1 MIRGALPYLLFHLLY
16 LPTPRLR
23 QRYDYL
29 IARKDPD
36 SGAMQWR
43 GSLAKIVPAELKVFQ
58 VILLAST
65 NIPRST
71 LLDSDHF
78 SIAETD
84 ISTLRRTPVLE
95 AESAVGMELKYS
107 LTAGTSI
114 SQEILQKPKV
124 VKRGD
129 LVQLVAETES
139 ILIRQQGEALQDR
152 DY

>member
-1 MIRGALPYLLFHLLY
+1 M
-16 LPTPRLR
+16 
-23 QRYDYL
+23 
-29 IARKDPD
+29 
-36 SGAMQWR
+36 
-43 GSLAKIVPAELKVFQ
+43 PAELKVFQ

-78 SIAETD
+78 GIAETD

-129 LVQLVAETES
+129 LVQLVAETAS

-152 DY
+152 DH